1 MLATSFPKAQT
12 VSMRKRVYLSL
23 GSNISDRVANLQSA
37 LAQLGRLGKVAAVS
51 SLYETEP
58 VEFTDQPWFLNCAVA
73 LDTEKMP
80 AQLLK
85 SILAI
90 EQAMG
95 RHRIQ
100 PKGPRK
106 IDIDILLFGD
116 SRVNTA
122 NLTIPHPTMHERR
135 FVLEPLVEIA
145 PDARHPLLNKTVREL
160 RDALPPGQAVR
171 RLPGKES
178 GREPKG

>member
-1 MLATSFPKAQT
+1 
-12 VSMRKRVYLSL
+12 MRNRVYLSL
-23 GSNISDRVANLQSA
+23 GSNIGDRAANLQSA
-37 LAQLGRLGKVAAVS
+37 VAHLGQLGKIAAVS

-85 SILAI
+85 SILVI

-100 PKGPRK
+100 AKGPRK
-106 IDIDILLFGD
+106 IDIDILLFGN

-122 NLTIPHPTMHERR
+122 TLTIPHPAMQERR
-135 FVLEPLVEIA
+135 FVLEPLAEIA
-145 PDARHPLLNKTVREL
+145 PEASHPALNKTVREL
-160 RDALPPGQAVR
+160 RDALPLGQVVH
-171 RLPGKES
+171 RLSEKES
-178 GREPKG
+178 ETEPRE